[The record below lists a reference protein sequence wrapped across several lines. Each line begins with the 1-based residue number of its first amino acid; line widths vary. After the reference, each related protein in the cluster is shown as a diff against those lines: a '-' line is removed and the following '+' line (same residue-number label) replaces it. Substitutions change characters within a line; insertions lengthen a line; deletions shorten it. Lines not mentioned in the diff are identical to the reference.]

1 LKNKED
7 NMAKKEFKSEV
18 VEHIAILKEGE
29 RYQKEVLRMIWNDN
43 PITVDIRSVDKQNN
57 FVGKGISLSDEECD
71 KLVDIL
77 LDRGYGSID
86 KIKEVL
92 VKNMRR
98 TNTEIKSFED
108 CEESIDCVY
117 IDDEGYTV
125 VDVPLYD

>member
-1 LKNKED
+1 
-7 NMAKKEFKSEV
+7 MAKKEFKSEV

>member
-1 LKNKED
+1 MSKNRKDFD
-7 NMAKKEFKSEV
+7 NEV
-18 VEHIAILKEGE
+18 IEHIAVLKESDK
-29 RYQKEVLRMIWNDN
+29 YLKEVVRMRWFDN
-43 PITVDIRSVDKQNN
+43 PITVDIRMVNKTND
-57 FVGKGISLSDEECD
+57 FIGKGISLSDEECD

-98 TNTEIKSFED
+98 TNTEIKSIED
-108 CEESIDCVY
+108 CEELIDCTY

-125 VDVPLYD
+125 IDIPKYD

>member
-1 LKNKED
+1 
-7 NMAKKEFKSEV
+7 MAKKEFKSEV

-117 IDDEGYTV
+117 IDEEGYTV

>member
-1 LKNKED
+1 
-7 NMAKKEFKSEV
+7 MANKKEFKSEV
-18 VEHIAILKEGE
+18 IERIDTLKETNN
-29 RYQKEVLRMIWNDN
+29 YSKEVLRMIWGDN
-43 PITVDIRSVDKQNN
+43 PITVDIRVVNKSNN
-57 FVGKGISLSDEECD
+57 FIGKGISLTDEECD

-125 VDVPLYD
+125 IDIPLYD

>member
-1 LKNKED
+1 
-7 NMAKKEFKSEV
+7 MAKKEFKSEV
-18 VEHIAILKEGE
+18 VEHIAVLKEGE

>member
-1 LKNKED
+1 
-7 NMAKKEFKSEV
+7 MAKKEFKSEV

-108 CEESIDCVY
+108 CEDSINCVY

>member
-1 LKNKED
+1 
-7 NMAKKEFKSEV
+7 MAKKEFKSEV

-43 PITVDIRSVDKQNN
+43 PVTIDIRSVDKNNN
-57 FVGKGISLSDEECD
+57 FVGKGVSLSDEECD

-77 LDRGYGSID
+77 LDRGYGSIE
-86 KIKEVL
+86 KIKETL

-108 CEESIDCVY
+108 CIECVY
-117 IDDEGYTV
+117 EDDEGYTV
-125 VDVPLYD
+125 IDVPMYD